1 MCGPMR
7 GQRCVSLVI
16 YTGWPRGEDVR
27 ESVTAPVSNINNG
40 HVHKNVK
47 MTLSK
52 RWFSSP
58 MFNAKTIDRICSS
71 VFIWRHRGHWAYHQ
85 LTTLMWPKHSHSSH
99 TLPWWT
105 GASQSHFYTILILEW
120 TQWTTVIMLSVHSWV
135 FTVTEGVW
143 VTIWP
148 LSSLLRSRS
157 PGQFVRF
164 NFHNTRDTSLHLWSP
179 PGPVMSPMAE
189 LLLVQMTHSG
199 FWLVVSLTIGPH
211 VSCQAARHMW

>member
-99 TLPWWT
+99 TLPSWP
-105 GASQSHFYTILILEW
+105 GASQSHFYTILINNSQNKLSGQQLSCYQSTPEFSRW
-120 TQWTTVIMLSVHSWV
+120 PRACESQSGPCLVSSDLGPQANLLDSISIILGTPPFICGPPQGQWWV
-135 FTVTEGVW
+135 PW
-143 VTIWP
+143 
-148 LSSLLRSRS
+148 LSSYWSKWLTLASDWLSALL
-157 PGQFVRF
+157 
-164 NFHNTRDTSLHLWSP
+164 
-179 PGPVMSPMAE
+179 
-189 LLLVQMTHSG
+189 
-199 FWLVVSLTIGPH
+199 
-211 VSCQAARHMW
+211 